1 MDDIIQI
8 KSLTKSYGGEAFIE
22 ELDLNIKKGSV
33 YGLLGPTGSGK
44 STLIKLILGLLKA
57 DKGEILIGE
66 EKVSSET
73 KKKISYLA
81 DINPLYPNFSAR
93 DFVKIYGDF
102 YEDFDEEAALNIL
115 DFLSVPLNKENR
127 KLSKGQRKRLRIG
140 LALGRNA
147 EIFLLD
153 EPMEGL
159 DLLGVDGFLDIIIR
173 KLDEGA
179 SFLIAGHK
187 LRELENILDYVIFLN
202 KGRIILEEETSKIRR
217 DKQMGMADYYKEVY
231 GLL

>member
-1 MDDIIQI
+1 M
-8 KSLTKSYGGEAFIE
+8 
-22 ELDLNIKKGSV
+22 
-33 YGLLGPTGSGK
+33 
-44 STLIKLILGLLKA
+44 
-57 DKGEILIGE
+57 
-66 EKVSSET
+66 
-73 KKKISYLA
+73 
-81 DINPLYPNFSAR
+81 
-93 DFVKIYGDF
+93 
-102 YEDFDEEAALNIL
+102 
-115 DFLSVPLNKENR
+115 SVPLNKENR

-140 LALGRNA
+140 LVLGRNA